1 MLQQNKG
8 KRAVRLLSHALI
20 AGVFGAS
27 ALAHA
32 ADIKVGV
39 IVPLS
44 GPVAAQGLSTVD
56 GIKAGVQY
64 QDTVN
69 GHQLKVLQLD
79 DASNPSM
86 TTRNARKL
94 IDQDKVDVL
103 IGTSSVP
110 GAMALATVSRE
121 GKTPLVSFTPI
132 ELKDDAAHWAVTTT
146 QSGHTMVSAVVD
158 EMKRNGV
165 KTVGYIGF
173 ADAWGDVAYA
183 ALQQYAE
190 EAGIKVVANE
200 RYARADNSVA
210 AQVLKVMAAKPDA
223 VLGGGAGTPG
233 ALPYIGLHERG
244 YKGAIY
250 GTHAILSPE
259 FVQLVGEAGEGLL
272 VPTGPA
278 LVGEQ
283 LPADNPSK
291 EIVEKYS
298 KAYEAAHGEAP
309 YDVFSAYAFDAW
321 LVVVEAA
328 KRVPADIEPGTP
340 EYREALRDA
349 IKSTESLAGTEG
361 VFTYGPDTAYGV
373 GKESVVIVK
382 LEDGEWVLQQP

>member
-1 MLQQNKG
+1 MFQQITKKGVLQFAS
-8 KRAVRLLSHALI
+8 RALVASLLS
-20 AGVFGAS
+20 AG

-39 IVPLS
+39 ILPLS
-44 GPVAAQGLSTVD
+44 GPVAAQGLSTVE
-56 GIKAGVQY
+56 GLKAGVEY
-64 QDTVN
+64 VNTVN
-69 GHQLKVLQLD
+69 GHQLKIIQLD
-79 DASNPSM
+79 DASNPSL

-94 IDQDKVDVL
+94 ISQDKVDVL
-103 IGTSSVP
+103 IGTGSVP

-121 GKTPLVSFTPI
+121 EKTPLVSFTPI
-132 ELKDDAAHWAVTTT
+132 QLNDDAAHWAVTTA
-146 QSGHTMVSAVVD
+146 QSGFVMVSAVVD

-183 ALQQYAE
+183 ALQKYAK
-190 EAGIKVVANE
+190 EAGIEVVANE

-250 GTHAILSPE
+250 GTHAILSSE

-283 LPADNPSK
+283 LPADNA
-291 EIVEKYS
+291 S
-298 KAYEAAHGEAP
+298 KAIIDDYAKAYKAVHNEEPH
-309 YDVFSAYAFDAW
+309 DVFSAYAFDAW
-321 LVVVEAA
+321 LVVAEAV

-340 EYREALRDA
+340 EYRTALRDA
-349 IKSTESLAGTEG
+349 IKSTSKLAATEG
-361 VFTYGPDTAYGV
+361 VFTFSPNTAYGTD
-373 GKESVVIVK
+373 KDSVVIVK
-382 LEDGEWVLQQP
+382 LEKGDWKLQP

>member
-1 MLQQNKG
+1 MFQHF
-8 KRAVRLLSHALI
+8 KRGCALRLISRVAI
-20 AGVFGAS
+20 AGLFAAGTA
-27 ALAHA
+27 AHA

-39 IVPLS
+39 ILPLS

-69 GHQLKVLQLD
+69 GHQLKIIQLD

-94 IDQDKVDVL
+94 ISQDKVDVL

-121 GKTPLVSFTPI
+121 EQTPLVSFTPI
-132 ELKDDAAHWAVTTT
+132 ELKDDAAAWAVTTT

-183 ALQQYAE
+183 ALNQYAK
-190 EAGIKVVANE
+190 EAGIEVVANE
-200 RYARADNSVA
+200 RYARSDNSVA
-210 AQVLKVMAAKPDA
+210 AQVLKVIAAKPDA

-259 FVQLVGEAGEGLL
+259 FVQLVGEAGEGLI

-291 EIVEKYS
+291 EIIEKYS
-298 KAYEAAHGEAP
+298 AAYEAVHDEKP

-321 LVVVEAA
+321 LIVVEAA

-340 EYREALRDA
+340 EYRTALRDA
-349 IKSTESLAGTEG
+349 IKSTSDLAATEG
-361 VFTYGPDTAYGV
+361 VFSFAPDTAYGTD
-373 GKESVVIVK
+373 KSSVVIVK
-382 LEDGEWVLQQP
+382 LEKGNWVLQ

>member
-1 MLQQNKG
+1 MFQHINRTKAA
-8 KRAVRLLSHALI
+8 RFVAHALAASVLGI
-20 AGVFGAS
+20 GA
-27 ALAHA
+27 AAHA

-39 IVPLS
+39 ILPLS
-44 GPVAAQGLSTVD
+44 GPVAAQGLSTVE
-56 GIKAGVQY
+56 GIKAGAQY
-64 QDTVN
+64 QNSVN
-69 GHQLKVLQLD
+69 GHQLKIIQLD

-94 IDQDKVDVL
+94 VSQDNVDVL

-121 GKTPLVSFTPI
+121 EKTPLVSFTPI
-132 ELKDDAAHWAVTTT
+132 ELKDDAAAWAVTTT
-146 QSGHTMVSAVVD
+146 QSGDTMVSAVVD

-183 ALQQYAE
+183 ALQKHAK
-190 EAGIKVVANE
+190 EAGIEVVANE

-259 FVQLVGEAGEGLL
+259 FVKLVGEAGEGLL

-278 LVGEQ
+278 LVGSQ

-291 EIVEKYS
+291 AIIDEYS
-298 KAYEAAHGEAP
+298 KAYKAAHGEDP

-328 KRVPADIEPGTP
+328 KRVPADIQPGTP
-340 EYREALRDA
+340 EYRTALRDA
-349 IKSTESLAGTEG
+349 IKSTAKLAGTEG
-361 VFTYGPDTAYGV
+361 VFSYAPDTAYGV
-373 GKESVVIVK
+373 DKSSVVIVK
-382 LEDGEWVLQQP
+382 LEKGHWTLQP

>member
-1 MLQQNKG
+1 MFQQITKKGVLQFAS
-8 KRAVRLLSHALI
+8 RALVASLLS
-20 AGVFGAS
+20 AG

-39 IVPLS
+39 ILPLS
-44 GPVAAQGLSTVD
+44 GPVAAQGLSTVE
-56 GIKAGVQY
+56 GLKAGVKY
-64 QDTVN
+64 QDSVN
-69 GHQLKVLQLD
+69 GHQLKIIQLD

-94 IDQDKVDVL
+94 ISQDKVDVL

-121 GKTPLVSFTPI
+121 EQTPLVSFTPI
-132 ELKDDAAHWAVTTT
+132 QLNDDAAHWAVTTA
-146 QSGHTMVSAVVD
+146 QSGFVMVSAVVD

-183 ALQQYAE
+183 ALQKYAK
-190 EAGIKVVANE
+190 EAGIEVVANE

-210 AQVLKVMAAKPDA
+210 AQVLKVIAAKPDA

-244 YKGAIY
+244 YKGALY

-259 FVQLVGEAGEGLL
+259 FVQLVGEAGEGLI

-278 LVGEQ
+278 LVGKQ
-283 LPADNPSK
+283 LPADNVSK
-291 EIVEKYS
+291 SIIEKYS
-298 KAYEAAHGEAP
+298 EAYKAVHNEEP

-321 LVVVEAA
+321 LIVVEAA
-328 KRVPADIEPGTP
+328 KRVPANIEPGTP
-340 EYREALRDA
+340 EYRTALRDA
-349 IKSTESLAGTEG
+349 IKSTSQLAATEG
-361 VFTYGPDTAYGV
+361 VFSFSPNTAYGTD
-373 GKESVVIVK
+373 KDSVVIVK
-382 LEDGEWVLQQP
+382 LEKGEWKLQP

>member
-1 MLQQNKG
+1 MIHPNKKG
-8 KRAVRLLSHALI
+8 ALRLLSQVLMAGALGI
-20 AGVFGAS
+20 S
-27 ALAHA
+27 AA
-32 ADIKVGV
+32 AYAKDIKVGV
-39 IVPLS
+39 IVPMS
-44 GPVAAQGLSTVD
+44 GPVAAQGLSTLE
-56 GIKAGVQY
+56 GIKAGIQY

-69 GHQLKVLQLD
+69 GRKLEVIQLD
-79 DASNPSM
+79 DASNPSL

-94 IDQDKVDVL
+94 IEQDNVDVI

-110 GAMALATVSRE
+110 GAMALATVARE

-132 ELKDDAAHWAVTTT
+132 ELKNEAAHWAVTTT
-146 QSGHTMVSAVVD
+146 QSGYTMVAAVVD

-183 ALQQYAE
+183 ALQKYAE

-210 AQVLKVMAAKPDA
+210 AQVLKVMAANPDA

-233 ALPYIGLHERG
+233 ALPYIGLKERG

-250 GTHAILSPE
+250 GTHAVLSPE

-283 LPADNPSK
+283 LPEDNPSK
-291 EIVEKYS
+291 EIVQKYAA
-298 KAYEAAHGEAP
+298 AYKAAHGKAP

-321 LVVVEAA
+321 LVVSEAA
-328 KRVPADIEPGTP
+328 KRVPQKIEPGTA
-340 EYREALRDA
+340 EFREALRDA
-349 IKSTESLAGTEG
+349 IKSTDGLAATEG
-361 VFTYGPDTAYGV
+361 VFTYSPDTAYGDD
-373 GKESVVIVK
+373 KESVVIVK
-382 LEDGEWVLQQP
+382 LENGEWVLQQ

>member
-1 MLQQNKG
+1 MVQRINSKG
-8 KRAVRLLSHALI
+8 AMRFVAR
-20 AGVFGAS
+20 
-27 ALAHA
+27 ALAVSLLGMGSLVHA
-32 ADIKVGV
+32 AEIKVGV

-44 GPVAAQGLSTVD
+44 GPVAAQGLSTVE
-56 GIKAGVQY
+56 GLKAGVEY
-64 QDTVN
+64 QNSVN
-69 GHQLKVLQLD
+69 GHTLNIIQLD

-86 TTRNARKL
+86 TNRNARKL
-94 IDQDKVDVL
+94 INQDKVDVL

-110 GAMALATVSRE
+110 GAMALATVASE
-121 GKTPLVSFTPI
+121 EKTPLVSFTPI
-132 ELKDDAAHWAVTTT
+132 EIKDEVAKWAVTTT
-146 QSGHTMVSAVVD
+146 QSGDTMVSAVVD

-173 ADAWGDVAYA
+173 ADAWGDVAYG
-183 ALQQYAE
+183 ALQRHAK
-190 EAGIKVVANE
+190 EAGIEVVANE

-244 YKGAIY
+244 YKGALY

-259 FVQLVGEAGEGLL
+259 FVKLVGEAGEGLI

-291 EIVEKYS
+291 SIIQEYT
-298 KAYEAAHGEAP
+298 KAYKAAHGEEP

-321 LVVVEAA
+321 LVVLKAA
-328 KRVPADIEPGTP
+328 ERVPADIQPGTP
-340 EYREALRDA
+340 EYREALRKA
-349 IKSTESLAGTEG
+349 IKETKNLAGTEG
-361 VFTYGPDTAYGV
+361 VFSYSPANAYGV
-373 GKESVVIVK
+373 EKESVVIVK
-382 LEDGEWVLQQP
+382 LVKGQWVLQ

>member
-1 MLQQNKG
+1 MFEQKKIGGAL
-8 KRAVRLLSHALI
+8 RLLSGALI
-20 AGVFGAS
+20 AGLFGA
-27 ALAHA
+27 AAHA
-32 ADIKVGV
+32 AEIKVGV

-44 GPVAAQGLSTVD
+44 GPVAAQGLSTVE

-79 DASNPSM
+79 DASNPSL

-94 IDQDKVDVL
+94 IEQDNVDVL

-132 ELKDDAAHWAVTTT
+132 ELKDEAAAWAVTTT

-183 ALQQYAE
+183 ALQQYAK
-190 EAGIKVVANE
+190 EAGIEVVANE

-259 FVQLVGEAGEGLL
+259 FVKLVGEAGEGLL

-291 EIVEKYS
+291 EIVGKYA
-298 KAYEAAHGEAP
+298 KAYEAVHNEAP

-321 LVVVEAA
+321 LVVTEAA
-328 KRVPADIEPGTP
+328 KRVPESIQPGTP

-349 IKSTESLAGTEG
+349 IKSTKNLAATEG
-361 VFTYGPDTAYGV
+361 VFTYSPNTAYGV
-373 GKESVVIVK
+373 DKSSVVIVK
-382 LEDGEWVLQQP
+382 LDKGKWVLQ

>member
-1 MLQQNKG
+1 MLQQKKG
-8 KRAVRLLSHALI
+8 TGALRFVSQVLI
-20 AGVFGAS
+20 AGLFGSA

-56 GIKAGVQY
+56 GLKAGVQY

-69 GHQLKVLQLD
+69 GHKLTILQLD

-94 IDQDKVDVL
+94 IEQDNVDVL

-121 GKTPLVSFTPI
+121 AKTPLVSFTPI
-132 ELKDDAAHWAVTTT
+132 ELKDDAAAWAVTTT

-183 ALQQYAE
+183 ALQQYAK
-190 EAGIKVVANE
+190 EAGIEVVANE

-259 FVQLVGEAGEGLL
+259 FVKLVGDAGEGLL

-283 LPADNPSK
+283 LPADNASK

-298 KAYEAAHGEAP
+298 KAYEAAHGEPP

-321 LVVVEAA
+321 LVVAEAA
-328 KRVPADIEPGTP
+328 KRVPANIEPGTP

-349 IKSTESLAGTEG
+349 IKSTNKLAGTEG
-361 VFTYGPDTAYGV
+361 VFTYSPTTAYGV

-382 LEDGEWVLQQP
+382 LESGEWKLQP

>member
-1 MLQQNKG
+1 MFQHINRKG
-8 KRAVRLLSHALI
+8 VLHFASRALLTSLL
-20 AGVFGAS
+20 GVS
-27 ALAHA
+27 AAAHA
-32 ADIKVGV
+32 ADINVGV
-39 IVPLS
+39 ILPLS
-44 GPVAAQGLSTVD
+44 GPVAAQGQSTVE
-56 GIKAGVQY
+56 GLKAGMAY
-64 QDTVN
+64 QDSVN
-69 GHQLKVLQLD
+69 GHQLKIIQLD

-94 IDQDKVDVL
+94 ISQDKVDVL

-121 GKTPLVSFTPI
+121 EQTPLISFTPI
-132 ELKDDAAHWAVTTT
+132 ELKDDAASWAVTTT
-146 QSGHTMVSAVVD
+146 QSGPIMVSAVVD

-173 ADAWGDVAYA
+173 SDAWGDVAYA
-183 ALQQYAE
+183 ALQKYAK
-190 EAGIKVVANE
+190 EAGIEVVANE
-200 RYARADNSVA
+200 RYARADNSVT
-210 AQVLKVMAAKPDA
+210 AQVLKVIAANPDA

-278 LVGEQ
+278 LVGKQ

-291 EIVEKYS
+291 AIIEDYA
-298 KAYEAAHGEAP
+298 KAYKTAHGEEP

-321 LVVVEAA
+321 LVLVEAA
-328 KRVPADIEPGTP
+328 RKVPAGIEPGTP
-340 EYREALRDA
+340 EYRTALRDA
-349 IKSTESLAGTEG
+349 IKQTSELAGTEG
-361 VFTYGPDTAYGV
+361 VFSYAPDTAYGV
-373 GKESVVIVK
+373 TKDSVVIVK
-382 LEDGEWVLQQP
+382 LENGEWSLQQP

>member
-1 MLQQNKG
+1 MIKHISKAGAL
-8 KRAVRLLSHALI
+8 RLVRTAVAASLLA
-20 AGVFGAS
+20 AGAV
-27 ALAHA
+27 AHA

-39 IVPLS
+39 ILPLS
-44 GPVAAQGLSTVD
+44 GPVAAQGMSTVD
-56 GIKAGVQY
+56 GIKAGVKY
-64 QDTVN
+64 QDEVN
-69 GHQLKVLQLD
+69 GHKLKIIQLD

-94 IDQDKVDVL
+94 ISQDNVDVL

-121 GKTPLVSFTPI
+121 EQTPLVSFTPI
-132 ELKDDAAHWAVTTT
+132 ELKDEAAAWAVTTT

-183 ALQQYAE
+183 ALQQYAK
-190 EAGIKVVANE
+190 EAGIEVVANE

-210 AQVLKVMAAKPDA
+210 AQVLKVIAAKPDA

-259 FVQLVGEAGEGLL
+259 FVQLVGEAGEGLI

-278 LVGEQ
+278 LVGPQ

-291 EIVEKYS
+291 EIIEKYAA
-298 KAYEAAHGEAP
+298 AYKEAHGEDP

-321 LVVVEAA
+321 LIVVEAA
-328 KRVPADIEPGTP
+328 KRVPADIKPGTP
-340 EYREALRDA
+340 EYRKALRDA
-349 IKSTESLAGTEG
+349 IKSTSNLAATEG
-361 VFTYGPDTAYGV
+361 VFTFSPNTAYGTD
-373 GKESVVIVK
+373 KSSVVIVK
-382 LEDGEWVLQQP
+382 LEKGNWVLQQ

>member
-1 MLQQNKG
+1 MIKHVSKAGALRLVSQ
-8 KRAVRLLSHALI
+8 AVAASLLV
-20 AGVFGAS
+20 AGAVAN
-27 ALAHA
+27 A

-39 IVPLS
+39 ILPLS
-44 GPVAAQGLSTVD
+44 GPVAAQGMSTVD
-56 GIKAGVQY
+56 GIKAGVKY
-64 QDTVN
+64 QDEVH
-69 GHQLKVLQLD
+69 GHKLKIIQLD

-94 IDQDKVDVL
+94 ISQDNVDVL

-121 GKTPLVSFTPI
+121 EQTPLVSFTPI
-132 ELKDDAAHWAVTTT
+132 ELKDDAAAWAVTTT

-183 ALQQYAE
+183 ALQQYAK
-190 EAGIKVVANE
+190 EAGIEVVANE

-259 FVQLVGEAGEGLL
+259 FVQLVGEAGEGLI

-278 LVGEQ
+278 LVGPQ

-291 EIVEKYS
+291 GIIEKYAA
-298 KAYEAAHGEAP
+298 AYKEVHGEDP

-321 LVVVEAA
+321 LIVVEAA
-328 KRVPADIEPGTP
+328 KRVPADIQPGTP
-340 EYREALRDA
+340 EYRKALRDA
-349 IKSTESLAGTEG
+349 IKSTSNLAATEG
-361 VFTYGPDTAYGV
+361 VFTFSPDTAYGTD
-373 GKESVVIVK
+373 KSSVVIVK
-382 LEDGEWVLQQP
+382 LEKGNWVLQQ

>member
-1 MLQQNKG
+1 MFQHINRTKAA
-8 KRAVRLLSHALI
+8 RFVAHALAASVLGI
-20 AGVFGAS
+20 GA
-27 ALAHA
+27 AAHA

-39 IVPLS
+39 ILPLS
-44 GPVAAQGLSTVD
+44 GPVAAQGLSTVE
-56 GIKAGVQY
+56 GIKAGAQY
-64 QDTVN
+64 QNSVN
-69 GHQLKVLQLD
+69 GHQLKIIQLD

-94 IDQDKVDVL
+94 VSQDNVDVL

-121 GKTPLVSFTPI
+121 EKTPLVSFTPI
-132 ELKDDAAHWAVTTT
+132 ELKDDAAAWAVTTT
-146 QSGHTMVSAVVD
+146 QSGDTMVSAVVD

-183 ALQQYAE
+183 ALQKHAK
-190 EAGIKVVANE
+190 EAGIEVVANE

-259 FVQLVGEAGEGLL
+259 FVKLVGEAGEGLL

-278 LVGEQ
+278 LVGSQ

-291 EIVEKYS
+291 AIIDEYS
-298 KAYEAAHGEAP
+298 KAYKAAHGEDP

-328 KRVPADIEPGTP
+328 KRVPADIQPGTS
-340 EYREALRDA
+340 EYRTALRDA
-349 IKSTESLAGTEG
+349 IKSTAKLAGTEG
-361 VFTYGPDTAYGV
+361 VFSYAPDTAYGV
-373 GKESVVIVK
+373 DKSSVVIVK
-382 LEDGEWVLQQP
+382 LEKGHWTLQP